1 MSWIQNEKRRN
12 PEKPVSGC
20 LGRMMNLFDLN
31 TSVRGNK
38 LLTET
43 PHHDGSSFPRRQSNV
58 TGTNLVDDQIN
69 DKAIVSDLR
78 KSPIKMLIAQEMS
91 KEEDCKQSQS
101 NLVAKLMELDSLVS
115 SASLKSQSRS
125 LEFLHHEHGLT
136 DTKSKNEINE
146 HPNKGEY
153 KDVNEI
159 HENNSLQKGRC
170 SEKQKMALIR
180 EKFMEEKHLSTD
192 DKRCRSK
199 QFQDELKVLSSN
211 KDMFLKFL
219 HDPSSLFSQNLF
231 NLPLVLPPPD
241 ARRITILKPSKLVHS
256 ETPSCNKNS
265 SDTLFSPKSCK
276 INDNPTQSTRIVVLK
291 PSSLKPHNTKVV
303 SSSASSTKSH
313 DDVFDEDPKEI
324 ANEMCDNLSG
334 LRRVSSVF
342 SNGYIGDVSSY
353 FKSEMDYEA
362 STLSDFEVVSPA
374 SRYSWDNSNHF
385 NSHYCASSSHT
396 FYTAHESYVC
406 KEAKKRLS
414 ERWAIMSSNKNV
426 LKQREI
432 QTLSSTLGD
441 MLALSDLTVKSDE
454 NYEIGHM
461 NKDEYADKGSQ
472 NLMRSKSVPARLG
485 VEVSGFLK
493 GKADDTKDTVK
504 EKLVKSSSFKGRVSS
519 LFFSKNKKSSKEK
532 SYQPNGMP
540 QCTRFSPKNIGK
552 VSLPEVYVNFL
563 LQWFLFVCSLF
574 FKVYNSFHIYI
585 YVGISIMK
593 PEINHNDNQD
603 QPSLV
608 LVLEPQSEDNKRT
621 NCHHNSKQLELGK
634 EHMKR
639 NLIDKSPPI
648 GSISRTLSW
657 DDSVMSPTCYLGKP
671 SSTLLNREK
680 EVQEYIAGCGPYSGA
695 HSSLNDMTMSS
706 MNLID
711 RVWGQMK
718 EWMPRTE
725 ICGWEE
731 VVGRGCMEGLRREV
745 DNIRKEIEGKLLE
758 ELVQESRSRSGDFFT
773 RSKEPPPR
781 RPPSLHPLKT
791 TSKTTV
797 AETHVIS
804 CQYFQNR
811 PAHVTESENAREVNP
826 PTIHVDEASEGERYD
841 EEDPDYDTEGSEAGN
856 EEMFTLWIVLAILMV
871 DVMPRGHGGDGDDDP
886 TPPGGYRR
894 GVHEDDVEP
903 PRRKTRGKAKNIKLM
918 RAVSTNKGP
927 LEVPFDTEATFTP
940 VGERNDWFTREI
952 GIYMQANIA
961 FDKKSWGNVSDHEK
975 NALYEHLRESFD
987 LNAVERDLEAAKK
1000 KGGIEG
1006 AIMKRYRDRKAR
1018 AKQHFLSVGGEADL
1032 EKSRLDAFYNAHTYK
1047 DGTFDSPLAQ
1057 DHYDRLKSAFDSRTE
1072 PNTDGEHDA
1081 GSSTHMNDVE
1091 VFEEVMDQRRGH
1103 YRGIGPKPTG
1113 AASPAS
1119 VGYSGHS
1126 QRQPRFTK
1134 EDYQEMFQ
1142 DPNFRDEL
1150 TQFLGSMNP
1159 SNKGNDGYD
1168 DEDDDDE

>member
-1 MSWIQNEKRRN
+1 MLVVSTFCTIKSKQLQSLSEDYPRKSLSSRNDAKENLRKLLFFRSFNVFGSSEALNLLSVGLPKWFVLYSLWYKMSWIQNEKRRN
-12 PEKPVSGC
+12 PEKPISGC

-58 TGTNLVDDQIN
+58 TGTYLVDDQIN
-69 DKAIVSDLR
+69 DKVIVSDLR

-159 HENNSLQKGRC
+159 HENDSLQKGRC
-170 SEKQKMALIR
+170 SEKQKMALIL

-192 DKRCRSK
+192 DKHCRSK

-211 KDMFLKFL
+211 KDIFLKFL

-276 INDNPTQSTRIVVLK
+276 INDHPTQSTRIVVLK

-441 MLALSDLTVKSDE
+441 MLALSDLTVKSNE

-461 NKDEYADKGSQ
+461 NKDEYADKGSR

-540 QCTRFSPKNIGK
+540 QCTRFSPKNIGN
-552 VSLPEVYVNFL
+552 VSLPE
-563 LQWFLFVCSLF
+563 
-574 FKVYNSFHIYI
+574 
-585 YVGISIMK
+585 VGISIMK

-621 NCHHNSKQLELGK
+621 NCHHNSKQLELGNF
-634 EHMKR
+634 HKR
-639 NLIDKSPPI
+639 
-648 GSISRTLSW
+648 
-657 DDSVMSPTCYLGKP
+657 
-671 SSTLLNREK
+671 
-680 EVQEYIAGCGPYSGA
+680 
-695 HSSLNDMTMSS
+695 
-706 MNLID
+706 
-711 RVWGQMK
+711 
-718 EWMPRTE
+718 
-725 ICGWEE
+725 
-731 VVGRGCMEGLRREV
+731 
-745 DNIRKEIEGKLLE
+745 
-758 ELVQESRSRSGDFFT
+758 LVRS
-773 RSKEPPPR
+773 
-781 RPPSLHPLKT
+781 
-791 TSKTTV
+791 
-797 AETHVIS
+797 
-804 CQYFQNR
+804 Q
-811 PAHVTESENAREVNP
+811 
-826 PTIHVDEASEGERYD
+826 
-841 EEDPDYDTEGSEAGN
+841 
-856 EEMFTLWIVLAILMV
+856 
-871 DVMPRGHGGDGDDDP
+871 
-886 TPPGGYRR
+886 
-894 GVHEDDVEP
+894 
-903 PRRKTRGKAKNIKLM
+903 
-918 RAVSTNKGP
+918 
-927 LEVPFDTEATFTP
+927 
-940 VGERNDWFTREI
+940 
-952 GIYMQANIA
+952 
-961 FDKKSWGNVSDHEK
+961 
-975 NALYEHLRESFD
+975 
-987 LNAVERDLEAAKK
+987 
-1000 KGGIEG
+1000 
-1006 AIMKRYRDRKAR
+1006 
-1018 AKQHFLSVGGEADL
+1018 
-1032 EKSRLDAFYNAHTYK
+1032 
-1047 DGTFDSPLAQ
+1047 
-1057 DHYDRLKSAFDSRTE
+1057 
-1072 PNTDGEHDA
+1072 
-1081 GSSTHMNDVE
+1081 
-1091 VFEEVMDQRRGH
+1091 
-1103 YRGIGPKPTG
+1103 
-1113 AASPAS
+1113 
-1119 VGYSGHS
+1119 
-1126 QRQPRFTK
+1126 
-1134 EDYQEMFQ
+1134 
-1142 DPNFRDEL
+1142 
-1150 TQFLGSMNP
+1150 
-1159 SNKGNDGYD
+1159 
-1168 DEDDDDE
+1168 